1 MTNSANGK
9 LSDPFS
15 VLMVE
20 DSPPQALKMKMAL
33 ENGGCRVY
41 WSETGFG
48 GLGMAQERKFDLIIL
63 DVELP
68 DINGFDIC
76 RKLKADDELKDIPVV
91 MLTTLDS
98 ASDVFRTNGGSRE
111 KEFEREREMLL
122 KERGQVQIEKAWLK
136 KKLKQLGI
144 PE

>member
-1 MTNSANGK
+1 MEHFVMTNSANGK
-9 LSDPFS
+9 ISNSFS

-48 GLGMAQERKFDLIIL
+48 GLGLAQERKFDLIIL

-76 RKLKADDELKDIPVV
+76 RKLKTDDNLKDIPVV

-98 ASDVFRTNGGSRE
+98 ASDVMSGLDAGAVDYIPKDAFAELVLLETIKQMDASRN
-111 KEFEREREMLL
+111 
-122 KERGQVQIEKAWLK
+122 
-136 KKLKQLGI
+136 
-144 PE
+144 

>member
-1 MTNSANGK
+1 MMTDSTNGK
-9 LSDPFS
+9 ISDSFS

-48 GLGMAQERKFDLIIL
+48 GLGMAQQRRFDLIIL

-68 DINGFDIC
+68 DINGFEIC
-76 RKLKADDELKDIPVV
+76 RKLKADDDLKDIPVV

-98 ASDVFRTNGGSRE
+98 ASDVMSGLDAGAIDYIPKDAFAE
-111 KEFEREREMLL
+111 LVLL
-122 KERGQVQIEKAWLK
+122 ETI
-136 KKLKQLGI
+136 KQM
-144 PE
+144 EASKN

>member
-1 MTNSANGK
+1 MESFMMTNSVNGK
-9 LSDPFS
+9 ISDSFS

-48 GLGMAQERKFDLIIL
+48 GLGMAQQRRFDLIIL

-68 DINGFDIC
+68 DINGFEIC
-76 RKLKADDELKDIPVV
+76 RKLKADDDLKDIPVV

-98 ASDVFRTNGGSRE
+98 ASDVMSGLDAGAIDYIPKDAFAELVLLETIKQMEGS
-111 KEFEREREMLL
+111 KN
-122 KERGQVQIEKAWLK
+122 
-136 KKLKQLGI
+136 
-144 PE
+144 

>member
-1 MTNSANGK
+1 MEYFIMTHSANGK
-9 LSDPFS
+9 IPDSFS

-48 GLGMAQERKFDLIIL
+48 GLGMAQQRRFDLIIL

-68 DINGFDIC
+68 DINGFEIC
-76 RKLKADDELKDIPVV
+76 RKLKADDDLKDIPVV

-98 ASDVFRTNGGSRE
+98 ASDVMSGLDAGAVDYIPKDAFAE
-111 KEFEREREMLL
+111 LVLL
-122 KERGQVQIEKAWLK
+122 ETI
-136 KKLKQLGI
+136 KQMDTSKN
-144 PE
+144 

>member
-1 MTNSANGK
+1 MTNSTNGK
-9 LSDPFS
+9 ISDSFS

-48 GLGMAQERKFDLIIL
+48 GLGMAQQRRFDLIIL

-68 DINGFDIC
+68 DINGFEIC
-76 RKLKADDELKDIPVV
+76 RKLKADNDLKDIPVV
-91 MLTTLDS
+91 MLTTLDN
-98 ASDVFRTNGGSRE
+98 AGDVMTGLDAGAVDYIPKDAFAELVLLETIKQMDTSRN
-111 KEFEREREMLL
+111 
-122 KERGQVQIEKAWLK
+122 
-136 KKLKQLGI
+136 
-144 PE
+144 

>member
-1 MTNSANGK
+1 MTHSANGK
-9 LSDPFS
+9 TLDSFS

-48 GLGMAQERKFDLIIL
+48 GLGMAQQRRFDLIIL

-76 RKLKADDELKDIPVV
+76 RKLKTDEKLRDIPVV

-98 ASDVFRTNGGSRE
+98 ARDVMTGLDAGAIDYIPKDAFAE
-111 KEFEREREMLL
+111 LVLL
-122 KERGQVQIEKAWLK
+122 ETI
-136 KKLKQLGI
+136 KQMG
-144 PE
+144 EAKN

>member
-1 MTNSANGK
+1 MEKFIMTNSANGK
-9 LSDPFS
+9 ISDSFS

-41 WSETGFG
+41 WSETGYG
-48 GLGMAQERKFDLIIL
+48 GLGMAQQRQFDLIIL

-76 RKLKADDELKDIPVV
+76 RKLKADNDLKHIPVV

-98 ASDVFRTNGGSRE
+98 ASDVMSGLDAGAVDYIPKDAFAE
-111 KEFEREREMLL
+111 LVLL
-122 KERGQVQIEKAWLK
+122 ETI
-136 KKLKQLGI
+136 KQM
-144 PE
+144 EASEN

>member
-1 MTNSANGK
+1 MMTNTVNGK
-9 LSDPFS
+9 LADPFS

-48 GLGMAQERKFDLIIL
+48 GLGMAQQRRFDLIIL

-68 DINGFDIC
+68 DINGFEIC
-76 RKLKADDELKDIPVV
+76 RKLKADEKLKHIPVV

-98 ASDVFRTNGGSRE
+98 ASDVMSGLDAGAIDYIPKDAFAE
-111 KEFEREREMLL
+111 LVLL
-122 KERGQVQIEKAWLK
+122 ETI
-136 KKLKQLGI
+136 KQM
-144 PE
+144 ESMKN

>member
-1 MTNSANGK
+1 MEYFIMTNSANGK
-9 LSDPFS
+9 ISDSFS

-48 GLGMAQERKFDLIIL
+48 GLGMAQQRRFDLIIL

-68 DINGFDIC
+68 DINGFEIC
-76 RKLKADDELKDIPVV
+76 RKLKEDNELKDIPVV
-91 MLTTLDS
+91 MLTTLDN
-98 ASDVFRTNGGSRE
+98 ASDVMTGLDAGAVDYIPKDAFAELVLLETIKQMDTSRN
-111 KEFEREREMLL
+111 
-122 KERGQVQIEKAWLK
+122 
-136 KKLKQLGI
+136 
-144 PE
+144 

>member
-1 MTNSANGK
+1 MMTNPTNGK
-9 LSDPFS
+9 ISDSFS

-48 GLGMAQERKFDLIIL
+48 GLGMAQQRRFDLIIL

-68 DINGFDIC
+68 DINGFEIC
-76 RKLKADDELKDIPVV
+76 RKLKADDDLKDIPVV
-91 MLTTLDS
+91 MLTTLDN
-98 ASDVFRTNGGSRE
+98 ASDVMTGLDAGAVDYIPKDAFAELVLLETIKQMDASRN
-111 KEFEREREMLL
+111 
-122 KERGQVQIEKAWLK
+122 
-136 KKLKQLGI
+136 
-144 PE
+144 

>member
-1 MTNSANGK
+1 MMTNSVNGK
-9 LSDPFS
+9 ISDSFS

-48 GLGMAQERKFDLIIL
+48 GLGMAQQRRFDLIIL

-68 DINGFDIC
+68 DINGFEIC
-76 RKLKADDELKDIPVV
+76 RKLKADDDLKDIPVV

-98 ASDVFRTNGGSRE
+98 ASDVMSGLDAGAIDYIPKDAFAE
-111 KEFEREREMLL
+111 LVLL
-122 KERGQVQIEKAWLK
+122 ETI
-136 KKLKQLGI
+136 KQM
-144 PE
+144 EASKN

>member
-1 MTNSANGK
+1 MEKFIMTHSANGK
-9 LSDPFS
+9 TLDSFS

-48 GLGMAQERKFDLIIL
+48 GLGMAQQRRFDLIIL

-76 RKLKADDELKDIPVV
+76 RKLKTDEKLRDIPVV

-98 ASDVFRTNGGSRE
+98 ARDVMTGLDAGAIDYIPKDAFAE
-111 KEFEREREMLL
+111 LVLL
-122 KERGQVQIEKAWLK
+122 ETI
-136 KKLKQLGI
+136 KQMG
-144 PE
+144 EAKN

>member
-1 MTNSANGK
+1 MMTNSVTGK
-9 LSDPFS
+9 ISDSFS

-48 GLGMAQERKFDLIIL
+48 GLGMAQQRRFDLIIL

-68 DINGFDIC
+68 DINGFEIC
-76 RKLKADDELKDIPVV
+76 RKLKADNDLKDIPVV
-91 MLTTLDS
+91 MLTTLDN
-98 ASDVFRTNGGSRE
+98 ASDVMTGLDAGAVDYIPKDAFAELVLLETIKQMDASRN
-111 KEFEREREMLL
+111 
-122 KERGQVQIEKAWLK
+122 
-136 KKLKQLGI
+136 
-144 PE
+144 

>member
-1 MTNSANGK
+1 MTDSANGK
-9 LSDPFS
+9 ISDSFS

-48 GLGMAQERKFDLIIL
+48 GLGMAQQRRFDLIIL

-68 DINGFDIC
+68 DINGFEIC
-76 RKLKADDELKDIPVV
+76 RKLKADDDLRDIPVV
-91 MLTTLDS
+91 MLTTLDN
-98 ASDVFRTNGGSRE
+98 ASDVMTGLDAGAVDYIPKDAFAE
-111 KEFEREREMLL
+111 LVLL
-122 KERGQVQIEKAWLK
+122 ETI
-136 KKLKQLGI
+136 KQMDASKN
-144 PE
+144 